1 MITNVPQVDTIF
13 KCALILN
20 VPTLRKRNL
29 HRNTRG
35 GGGAVE
41 EENRKSPL
49 LVSNFG
55 LSYLFESCTF
65 LGLLDFLRKPASAK
79 IRKLAYVANKDLQF
93 KKY

>member
-1 MITNVPQVDTIF
+1 MCHKSIPY
-13 KCALILN
+13 KWALILN

-29 HRNTRG
+29 HRNTR

-65 LGLLDFLRKPASAK
+65 LELLDFLRKPASAK